1 IRRLPAFTRTRSS
14 FANPLRLSELATCCT
29 AEKSNHRHR
38 RLLRARR
45 ERPRGCRAAE
55 CGQQFPPSD
64 GDCHPPLPREGRT
77 GKDTTP
83 RACCPNSAA
92 AGEGGAHAGHR
103 LQRSTAWPEDSG
115 LISRDLSSAAPLHFV
130 SEP

>member
-1 IRRLPAFTRTRSS
+1 MRRLPDFTPTRSS

-38 RLLRARR
+38 RLLCACR

-64 GDCHPPLPREGRT
+64 GDCHTPLHCEVRKGN
-77 GKDTTP
+77 DTTS
-83 RACCPNSAA
+83 RACSLHVQGEALAAQQKNELCHRCP
-92 AGEGGAHAGHR
+92 R
-103 LQRSTAWPEDSG
+103 LRRPVQGITE
-115 LISRDLSSAAPLHFV
+115 
-130 SEP
+130 